1 MAECKC
7 TEINNLANDIEVLSE
22 ICAKICTYSSHATE
36 IVRKNTMLAE
46 NENNIYSDGY
56 MVSVLIGMLDD
67 NLELDIQNAKQAYS
81 NKLIELSNRKTSLEI
96 EDKEYHDN
104 EEK

>member
-1 MAECKC
+1 
-7 TEINNLANDIEVLSE
+7 
-22 ICAKICTYSSHATE
+22 
-36 IVRKNTMLAE
+36 
-46 NENNIYSDGY
+46 